1 MDRQTQTQTHS
12 FSNCDSR
19 AVSNP
24 RLWQCLV
31 LLFTEMLVSG
41 EIILAAEGS
50 STFILKESVLELAVG
65 NKSVYLPT
73 YHLIHFFLTL
83 FKQLLPFMTYTCYQ
97 SSFGPIASRSPDIW
111 SFCRFFSPWH
121 ALFFL
126 NFLPTYH
133 HPSVPQVTQ
142 PLHAV
147 SYPWWCPGWAGP
159 AHANSS
165 G

>member
-1 MDRQTQTQTHS
+1 MDRQTQTETHS
-12 FSNCDSR
+12 FSNCESR

-83 FKQLLPFMTYTCYQ
+83 FKQLLPFMTYLL
-97 SSFGPIASRSPDIW
+97 PILLRSY
-111 SFCRFFSPWH
+111 CLKVPWY
-121 ALFFL
+121 LI
-126 NFLPTYH
+126 FLPFLQSMAC
-133 HPSVPQVTQ
+133 PLLPQ
-142 PLHAV
+142 LSANL
-147 SYPWWCPGWAGP
+147 SSSKCAPGDSTTACSLLSMMMSWMGRTSP
-159 AHANSS
+159 CEL
-165 G
+165 